1 MFINELFTL
10 INNDWTNN
18 EWTETLF
25 QSAEQ
30 KDQEKECI
38 KRKMRHKNRAKRPHL
53 HEIGMLGN
61 NQADGK

>member
-1 MFINELFTL
+1 M
-10 INNDWTNN
+10 
-18 EWTETLF
+18 TEQQQTLF

-38 KRKMRHKNRAKRPHL
+38 KGKMRHKNRAKRPHI

-61 NQADGK
+61 KEADGK

>member
-1 MFINELFTL
+1 M
-10 INNDWTNN
+10 
-18 EWTETLF
+18 TEQQQTLF

-38 KRKMRHKNRAKRPHL
+38 KGKMRHKNRAKRPHI

-61 NQADGK
+61 NEADGK